1 MNNRFGHKLML
12 TIAILSVGGIVL
24 AGLLASL
31 TLEWNLRQYLW
42 SEQEGANLR
51 IVETLA
57 LLYEQGEP
65 WQAVRQS
72 AMDMAMTAGR
82 HIRVRDEAGT
92 VIVDALPHRM
102 MGRQGMRWRGGQEL
116 LGETYSYPLQVK
128 GTLVGS
134 VEIASLG
141 QRGIWSYEALD
152 FRRAVFFA
160 TVLTSIVATLVAVY
174 VGRAFSQRLTGR
186 LAKLTVAA
194 ERLGAGDL
202 EARAALPGNDE
213 LTMLGAT
220 LDTLAD
226 RLSLQQALRKKLTGD
241 ISHELRTPLATMQ
254 SYLEGFRD
262 GVLEPDESHLEAAIA
277 ESHRLARLMKDLQE
291 LSAREHSR
299 QSMIL
304 RPIELGDF
312 LTQEALVARP
322 LFAQKALSL
331 VCERSPMPAVVHADG
346 ELLSRVVRNLLSNAY
361 KYTPE
366 GGKVEISTF
375 GGAGEAGFA
384 VRDNGEGIANEHLP
398 FIFERFYRVDSSR
411 TRETGGSGIGLAI
424 VHEAVEELG
433 GRVTVES
440 QVGRGTVFRVF
451 FPAGENSRGEKP

>member
-1 MNNRFGHKLML
+1 MNHRFGHKLML

-31 TLEWNLRQYLW
+31 TLEWNLRQYLR

-51 IVETLA
+51 LVETLA

-65 WQAVRQS
+65 WQAIRRS

-82 HIRVRDEAGT
+82 HIRVRDSAGT
-92 VIVDALPHRM
+92 IIVDALPHM
-102 MGRQGMRWRGGQEL
+102 MRGRHGMRWRGGQEL
-116 LGETYSYPLQVK
+116 LGEAYSYPLQVA
-128 GTLVGS
+128 GVQVGQ

-141 QRGIWSYEALD
+141 QLGIWSYEALD

-160 TVLTSIVATLVAVY
+160 TVLTSIVATVVAVY
-174 VGRAFSQRLTGR
+174 AGRAFSRRLTGR
-186 LAKLTVAA
+186 LDMLTLAA

-202 EARAALPGNDE
+202 EARASLGGDDE

-220 LDTLAD
+220 LDKLAD
-226 RLSLQQALRKKLTGD
+226 SLAMQQALRKKLTGD

-262 GVLEPDESHLEAAIA
+262 GVLEPDTYNLEAAIE
-277 ESHRLARLMKDLQE
+277 ESHRLARLMKDLQD
-291 LSAREHSR
+291 LSAREYSQKGTTLR
-299 QSMIL
+299 Q
-304 RPIELGDF
+304 IELGEF
-312 LTQEALVARP
+312 LAREALVARP
-322 LFAQKALSL
+322 QFTQKALTL
-331 VCERSPMPAVVHADG
+331 LCEEPKASVVVTADE
-346 ELLSRVVRNLLSNAY
+346 ELLSRIVRNLLSNAH

-366 GGKVEISTF
+366 GGKVEISIF
-375 GGAGEAGFA
+375 SAAGEAGFV
-384 VRDNGEGIANEHLP
+384 VRDNGEGIASLHLP

-424 VHEAVEELG
+424 VQEAVHELG
-433 GRVTVES
+433 GRITVES
-440 QVGRGTVFRVF
+440 EVGRGSAFRVA
-451 FPAGENSRGEKP
+451 FPA

>member
-1 MNNRFGHKLML
+1 MNHRFGHKLML

-31 TLEWNLRQYLW
+31 TLEWNLRQYLR

-51 IVETLA
+51 LVETLA

-65 WQAVRQS
+65 WQAIRRS

-82 HIRVRDEAGT
+82 HIRVRDSAGT
-92 VIVDALPHRM
+92 IIVDALPHM
-102 MGRQGMRWRGGQEL
+102 MRGRHGMRWRGGQEL
-116 LGETYSYPLQVK
+116 LGEAYSYPLQVA
-128 GTLVGS
+128 GIQVGQ

-141 QRGIWSYEALD
+141 QLGIWSYEALD

-160 TVLTSIVATLVAVY
+160 TVLTSIVATVVAVY
-174 VGRAFSQRLTGR
+174 AGRAFSRRLTGR
-186 LAKLTVAA
+186 LDMLTLAA

-202 EARAALPGNDE
+202 EARASLGGDDE

-220 LDTLAD
+220 LDKLAD
-226 RLSLQQALRKKLTGD
+226 SLAMQQALRKKLTGD

-262 GVLEPDESHLEAAIA
+262 GVLEPDTYNLEAAIE
-277 ESHRLARLMKDLQE
+277 ESHRLARLMKDLQD
-291 LSAREHSR
+291 LSAREYSQKGTTLR
-299 QSMIL
+299 Q
-304 RPIELGDF
+304 IELGEF
-312 LTQEALVARP
+312 LAREALVARP
-322 LFAQKALSL
+322 QFTQKALTL
-331 VCERSPMPAVVHADG
+331 LCEEPKASVVVTADE
-346 ELLSRVVRNLLSNAY
+346 ELLSRIVRNLLSNAH

-366 GGKVEISTF
+366 GGKVEISIF
-375 GGAGEAGFA
+375 SAAGEAGFV
-384 VRDNGEGIANEHLP
+384 VRDNGEGIASLHLP

-424 VHEAVEELG
+424 VQEAVHELG
-433 GRVTVES
+433 GRITVES
-440 QVGRGTVFRVF
+440 EVGRGSAFRVA
-451 FPAGENSRGEKP
+451 FPA